1 MILLTLIEPPRLLS
15 IGLVASLGI
24 IAVGIGDLPGVRGIG
39 VLEIALGV
47 AAAGL
52 TVAALGGRGR
62 TGTSG

>member
-1 MILLTLIEPPRLLS
+1 MGTKPVVTAPIVRA
-15 IGLVASLGI
+15 GVAI